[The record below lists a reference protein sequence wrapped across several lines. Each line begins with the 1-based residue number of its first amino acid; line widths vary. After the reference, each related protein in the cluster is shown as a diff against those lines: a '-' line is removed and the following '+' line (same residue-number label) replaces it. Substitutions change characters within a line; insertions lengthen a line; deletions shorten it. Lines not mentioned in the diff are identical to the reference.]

1 MSIEKT
7 SIVVYY
13 NIDKGT
19 EKRTYMR
26 RFEIMNREERTI
38 LESMVFTY
46 LVGEMEMNPIPARK
60 LKI

>member
-7 SIVVYY
+7 SIIVYY

-26 RFEIMNREERTI
+26 RFE
-38 LESMVFTY
+38 
-46 LVGEMEMNPIPARK
+46 K
-60 LKI
+60 